1 MPGDARLREVVTLW
15 GANRKTLGLFP
26 EGAFEDCTAQGRL
39 VVALAS
45 DGTVAGYL
53 TFRVQ
58 RRLNSAAIVHLCT
71 SPLARGKGCSDVLI
85 AWLKQHGRTQQYSSL
100 RLKCRRDYHAE
111 ALWQRL
117 GFVARGD
124 VRGRGTEVSELTVW
138 VHSYGELDLFT
149 MAAADEDDS
158 RLKAVIDAN
167 IFYDL
172 HGRDGN
178 RSEES
183 LVLREPWMD
192 DAVQLCVIDELHN
205 EINRCET
212 GSHREEYHRIANSY
226 PELTYD
232 APRATANETILQ
244 EILQGTPDSESK
256 KSDRRQMARAAAASA
271 DVFVTRDG
279 ELLEAAVEIEARLG
293 IRVRRP
299 TELSSHLDETERA
312 SAYQPLRL
320 SATALT
326 FTPLRATEAE
336 SMAEAMQ
343 SPQQGE
349 KKAGLLAEI
358 RSHLAKVR
366 SSPPSEIKVV
376 RDEAGVPLA
385 LQVTV
390 QEPAATRIL
399 LLRIRP
405 HPLARTLARHL
416 LLMAVQA
423 SAASGRQALQVTDPN
438 LTPLLGEALQELHF
452 TIGPA
457 GWERL
462 TPSAVGDRPSLLA
475 RLSPSSPSSW
485 ETAPASQLEE
495 RFWPAK
501 VLNESIPTYV
511 VAIDPTWAAQL
522 FDSSLAADELFGA
535 FARLALN
542 RENVYYRSARKAG
555 LVAPARLLWYVTK
568 DGSTTGTMAVR
579 ACSRLIQV
587 ETGAAKSLYGRYR
600 RIGIYEW
607 REVFETAGR
616 DPQGAVMA
624 LRFADTELF
633 TQPVDL
639 SALRSL
645 GITSTFQSPTRI
657 DEAQFEKIY
666 QLGHQRP

>member
-1 MPGDARLREVVTLW
+1 MW
-15 GANRKTLGLFP
+15 GANRRTLGLFP

-39 VVALAS
+39 VVALAA

-71 SPLARGKGCSDVLI
+71 GPQARGKGCSDILI
-85 AWLKQHGRTQQYSSL
+85 GWLKEHGRAQQYSSL

-124 VRGRGTEVSELTVW
+124 VRGRGTEISELTVW
-138 VHSYGELDLFT
+138 VHSYGEPDLFT
-149 MAAADEDDS
+149 MAAAEEDDS

-183 LVLREPWMD
+183 LVLSEPWMD
-192 DAVQLCVIDELHN
+192 DAVQLCVVDELHN

-212 GSHREEYHRIANSY
+212 GSHREEYHRIANTY
-226 PELTYD
+226 PELPYD
-232 APRATANETILQ
+232 APRATANETILR

-256 KSDRRQMARAAAASA
+256 HSDRRQLARAAAAGA

-326 FTPLRATEAE
+326 FTPLRASDAEAI
-336 SMAEAMQ
+336 AEAMQ

-349 KKAGLLAEI
+349 KRSGLLAEI
-358 RSHLAKVR
+358 RAHLAKVR

-376 RDEAGVPLA
+376 RDEAGAALA

-390 QEPAATRIL
+390 LDSPAARVL
-399 LLRIRP
+399 LLRVRP
-405 HPLARTLARHL
+405 HELARTLARHF
-416 LLMAVQA
+416 LLMAVHS
-423 SAASGRQALQVTDPN
+423 SAARGGQAVHVTDPH

-452 TIGPA
+452 TRGPA

-462 TPSAVGDRPSLLA
+462 TPSVVGDRSSLLE
-475 RLSPSSPSSW
+475 RLSASSPDAW
-485 ETAPASQLEE
+485 ATTPAGQLEE

-501 VLNESIPTYV
+501 VLNESIPTYI

-522 FDSSLAADELFGA
+522 FDSRLAADELFGA

-568 DGSTTGTMAVR
+568 DGAAAGTMAVR
-579 ACSRLIQV
+579 ACSRLVQV
-587 ETGAAKSLYGRYR
+587 ETGPAKSLYGRYR

-616 DPQGAVMA
+616 DPQGPVMA

-633 TQPVDL
+633 TQPVGL
-639 SALRSL
+639 SALRTM

-657 DEAQFEKIY
+657 DETQFERIY
-666 QLGHQRP
+666 QLGHLHP